1 MNRPAHPGKHGFEV
15 EDSGGQ
21 SRNLKT
27 TQTTYMTQDTIK
39 FRLPERFA
47 PDDAHTAP
55 AVQVLM
61 NMATGYWQAAA
72 LSAAVE
78 LGVFPCVS
86 KSAATAAAI
95 ARGCQADVACMTDL
109 LDALTGLE
117 ILDKTGKTYR
127 LAPEF
132 EPYLNPDSPTCML
145 GALQYNSQLYF
156 LWGRLANCVRTGQA
170 EAPPQ
175 DHLGGNAEATRGFV
189 MAMHARALGIAP
201 LLLSGLPIEP
211 DARLLDVGS
220 GPGTFSRMLAE
231 RSPEMEITQFDLPHI
246 IHHAGE
252 LSASSSAA
260 ERIKLVSGDYRNDS
274 LPAGHDTILYCG
286 ALHQETPESADKL
299 FRKFHDALPVGGKL
313 LVVDL
318 MTEPCRTAPV
328 FGALFSL
335 NMKLFNPAA
344 QVYSTE
350 QVDTM
355 LRKTGFDSITHR
367 ALQPVP
373 YFCLTGIKS

>member
-1 MNRPAHPGKHGFEV
+1 ME
-15 EDSGGQ
+15 
-21 SRNLKT
+21 
-27 TQTTYMTQDTIK
+27 
-39 FRLPERFA
+39 
-47 PDDAHTAP
+47 
-55 AVQVLM
+55 
-61 NMATGYWQAAA
+61 MATGYWQAAA

-78 LGVFPCVS
+78 LGVFPCIS
-86 KSAATAAAI
+86 KSATTAAEI
-95 ARGCQADVACMTDL
+95 ARNCQADLAGMTDL
-109 LDALTGLE
+109 LDALAGLE
-117 ILDKTGKTYR
+117 ILDKTGTSYR
-127 LAPEF
+127 LNPDF

-145 GALQYNSQLYF
+145 GALQYNSQLYS
-156 LWGRLANCVRTGQA
+156 LWGRLANCVKNGQP